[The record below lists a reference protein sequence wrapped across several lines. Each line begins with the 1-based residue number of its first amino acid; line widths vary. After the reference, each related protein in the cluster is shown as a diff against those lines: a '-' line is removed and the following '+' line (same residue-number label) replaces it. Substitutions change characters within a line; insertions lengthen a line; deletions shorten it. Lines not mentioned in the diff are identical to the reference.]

1 MPPFLLLDRLAKTFG
16 VGDGAGAAGNAG
28 KGGEGA
34 RKVLHDLTLAVERG
48 EVVALLGP
56 SGSGKTT
63 ALRLI
68 AGFETPDPG
77 GARVLVEGQD
87 VTGQPPA
94 RRNFG
99 MVFQHYALFPHLTV
113 GGNVAFG
120 LEGRRLDREQV
131 RSRVAAALAL
141 VDLPGFER
149 RRVGEISGGQQQ
161 RVALARALAPEP
173 RVLLLDEPLSNLD
186 PALRERTRREL
197 RRAIRRVGITT
208 LLVTHEQEEA
218 FHLGDRVAVLEGG
231 VLHQVGTPEDL
242 YDRPATRFVA
252 TFVGRASVLPGVFAG
267 YGQGAGRG
275 ASLGHGEGET
285 DAAGNIESGA
295 GWVRLELLA
304 APDAADGTTPAVAA
318 GARRA
323 GSPDSDASFATGV
336 GSTAAGAGSM
346 SSGSGSRAAS
356 GASDAAAAPEFF
368 WPGVAAEPLAA
379 GEAVELVVRP
389 EALALVPPDT
399 AGALAGRVAER
410 RYAGPVT
417 YYQVELPGSG
427 IEVEVASGAA
437 AASPGD
443 MVAFAP
449 AAVALS
455 AGGKPPASG
464 RIFRRP
470 AAGSAAA
477 PAGALVPAAE
487 AAPAPAPQSPP
498 SPREPR

>member
-1 MPPFLLLDRLAKTFG
+1 MPPYLLLDRLAKTFG
-16 VGDGAGAAGNAG
+16 DAGAGGD
-28 KGGEGA
+28 
-34 RKVLHDLTLAVERG
+34 RRRPVLDGLTLDVDRG

-68 AGFETPDPG
+68 AGFETPDTG
-77 GARVLVEGQD
+77 GGRVLVEGQD
-87 VTGQPPA
+87 VSGLPPA

-113 GGNVAFG
+113 GENVAFG
-120 LEGRRLDREQV
+120 LEGRGLGRGQV

-141 VDLPGFER
+141 VDLPDFER

-218 FHLGDRVAVLEGG
+218 FYLGDRVAVLEGG
-231 VLHQVGTPEDL
+231 VLHQVGTPEEL

-252 TFVGRASVLPGVFAG
+252 TFVGRASVLPGTFE
-267 YGQGAGRG
+267 
-275 ASLGHGEGET
+275 GEGET
-285 DAAGNIESGA
+285 GRVRVRLDGPAAAG
-295 GWVRLELLA
+295 
-304 APDAADGTTPAVAA
+304 
-318 GARRA
+318 
-323 GSPDSDASFATGV
+323 
-336 GSTAAGAGSM
+336 
-346 SSGSGSRAAS
+346 
-356 GASDAAAAPEFF
+356 DAAAAEVGVAGLGSRGVAADAGIGDAGGGAVAARGGVA

-389 EALALVPPDT
+389 EALSLVPAGT
-399 AGALAGRVAER
+399 AGALAGRVVER

-417 YYQVELPGSG
+417 YYQVELTGAETE
-427 IEVEVASGAA
+427 IEVAAGAGVAAVGDEVAVAPGAA
-437 AASPGD
+437 RDGAAG
-443 MVAFAP
+443 
-449 AAVALS
+449 AA
-455 AGGKPPASG
+455 GTRG
-464 RIFRRP
+464 RIFRR
-470 AAGSAAA
+470 A
-477 PAGALVPAAE
+477 PV
-487 AAPAPAPQSPP
+487 
-498 SPREPR
+498 REKT